1 MCPLWIRTLL
11 TSLLL
16 RFGIAVVNLDLVAR
30 VLAADV
36 LRVHEVDVLDPYGT
50 LHELRRRYASLAVE
64 TGLPMAAQ
72 RKVAD
77 MAWGYIAQAQGETV
91 ATANRR
97 EFTFY
102 D

>member
-1 MCPLWIRTLL
+1 ML

-16 RFGIAVVNLDLVAR
+16 RLGIAVVNLDLVAR

-77 MAWGYIAQAQGETV
+77 MAWGYIAQAQEQPSEPS
-91 ATANRR
+91 NRR